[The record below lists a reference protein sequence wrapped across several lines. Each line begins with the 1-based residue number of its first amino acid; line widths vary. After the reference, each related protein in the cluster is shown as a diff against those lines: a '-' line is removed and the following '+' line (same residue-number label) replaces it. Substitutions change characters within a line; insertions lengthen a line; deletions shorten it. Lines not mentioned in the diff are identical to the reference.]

1 MPDSTL
7 WSEIIAMF
15 LGRLEFMVVI
25 ISLLKL
31 FRDGRLILTPLKRRN

>member
-1 MPDSTL
+1 MPDSAL